1 MVCIF
6 SRECQLV
13 EFVPEGVGT
22 RKFKM
27 SSSSHMQQGD
37 NSQDEETETRKRF
50 KPAKIGARLAPQL
63 EHQLDSFWKSQLDE
77 QLAIHS
83 SGPLKPDFK
92 TVADLPLSR
101 VKRVMKA
108 DGDVRMVSAEA
119 PVVFARACS
128 MFILDLTLRSWFEA
142 TGKDRKTV
150 QREDVHDAI
159 LKADVYDFLVD
170 IVNGI
175 LEQEKEEM
183 RRRRQLGG
191 GVDAES
197 HQLSPQLASHQE
209 TSYPQLTGLQLANGP
224 AEFPLSLPKAEDKN
238 PSLKF

>member
-1 MVCIF
+1 
-6 SRECQLV
+6 
-13 EFVPEGVGT
+13 
-22 RKFKM
+22 M
-27 SSSSHMQQGD
+27 SSSLVPGVEEDDQQHSLS
-37 NSQDEETETRKRF
+37 NKEEGGESVVLRKRF
-50 KPAKIGARLAPQL
+50 KPAKIGTRLAPQL
-63 EHQLDSFWKSQLDE
+63 ELQLDAFWKAQRDE
-77 QLAIHS
+77 QVSIHS

-119 PVVFARACS
+119 PVVFARACA
-128 MFILDLTLRSWFEA
+128 MFVLDLTLRSWFEA

-170 IVNGI
+170 IVNGV

-183 RRRRQLGG
+183 RRRKQAGE
-191 GVDAES
+191 D
-197 HQLSPQLASHQE
+197 QPISPVEAGEL
-209 TSYPQLTGLQLANGP
+209 
-224 AEFPLSLPKAEDKN
+224 
-238 PSLKF
+238 